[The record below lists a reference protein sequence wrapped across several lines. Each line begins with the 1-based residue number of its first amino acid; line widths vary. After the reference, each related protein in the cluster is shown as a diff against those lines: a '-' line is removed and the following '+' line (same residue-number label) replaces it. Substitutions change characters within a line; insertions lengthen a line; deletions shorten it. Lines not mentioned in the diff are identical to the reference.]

1 MNSEQ
6 FMKAVIEHELTV
18 EETAKFL
25 EILKNNNLYKGE

>member
-6 FMKAVIEHELTV
+6 FMKEVIEHELTV

-25 EILKNNNLYKGE
+25 EILSFSSDFL

>member
-1 MNSEQ
+1 MNNEK
-6 FMKAVIEHELTV
+6 FMEEVIKHELTV